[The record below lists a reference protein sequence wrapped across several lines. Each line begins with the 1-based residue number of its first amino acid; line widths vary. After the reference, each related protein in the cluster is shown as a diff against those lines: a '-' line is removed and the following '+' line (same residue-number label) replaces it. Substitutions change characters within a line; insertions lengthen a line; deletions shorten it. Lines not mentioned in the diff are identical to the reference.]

1 MGMDM
6 FSGLIA
12 GFQSLLHPAILIYCF
27 VGVFVGTLVGVLP
40 GIGPIG
46 AMSILLPS
54 TFGLPPAASVIMLAG
69 IYYGAMYGGSTTSI
83 LVNIPGEAAS
93 VITCLDGY
101 QMARRG
107 RAGPALGISA
117 LGSFIGGTFSIIALM
132 FLVFPLADA
141 ALKFGPPEFFAL
153 MFLGMTILTY
163 LARGSVLNAVL
174 MVLLGLI
181 LGTVGI
187 DPISGMSRFHFG
199 LPSLLD
205 GVGLVPVAMGL
216 FGVAEVLTGLES
228 LVPRSILQT
237 KIKNLLP
244 NLQDWK
250 ESAGPISRGSVVG
263 FLCGILPGAGAV
275 MSTFL
280 SYTIEK
286 KLSKHPEEFGKGA
299 IAGVAGPET
308 ANNAAAGG
316 AFVPMLALGIPPNPI
331 MGILLGSLMIHGVS
345 AGPLLITQ
353 HPDIFWGVIASM
365 YLGNIMLVLLNLP
378 LIGMWVK
385 VLKVPPHILLPVI
398 LLCCLIGSYAANNNS
413 ADVIIMVTFG
423 IVGYIL
429 RKIGYELAPLIMAL
443 VLGPMIE
450 SNFRNSLTMSDGGF
464 AIFFQRPISAVVLI
478 IAGLLLLSTGFS
490 TYRKTKT
497 RIIEE
502 AGSDDE

>member
-1 MGMDM
+1 MDM

-12 GFQSLLHPAILIYCF
+12 GFQSLLHPIILFYCF
-27 VGVFVGTLVGVLP
+27 IGVFIGTLVGVLP

-163 LARGSVLNAVL
+163 LARGSVLNAIL

-181 LGTVGI
+181 LGTVGM
-187 DPISGMSRFHFG
+187 DPISGMPRFHFG
-199 LPSLLD
+199 LASLLD

-228 LVPRSILQT
+228 LVPRSILQE

-244 NLQDWK
+244 NRQDWK
-250 ESAGPISRGSVVG
+250 ESAGPIARGSVIG

-280 SYTIEK
+280 SYTTEK
-286 KLSKHPEEFGKGA
+286 KLSKHPEEFGRGA

-365 YLGNIMLVLLNLP
+365 YVGNIMLVLLNLP
-378 LIGMWVK
+378 LIGIWVK
-385 VLKVPPHILLPVI
+385 VLKIPPQVLLPLI
-398 LLCCLIGSYAANNNS
+398 LLCCLIGSYANGNNA
-413 ADVIIMVTFG
+413 ADVIIMVIFG
-423 IVGYIL
+423 VVGYVL
-429 RKIGYELAPLIMAL
+429 RKLNYELAPLIMAL
-443 VLGPMIE
+443 VLGPLIE
-450 SNFRNSLTMSDGGF
+450 SNFRSSLTMSDGSF
-464 AIFFQRPISAVVLI
+464 AIFFQRPISAIVLI

-490 TYRKTKT
+490 TYRKAKTK
-497 RIIEE
+497 IIAE
-502 AGSDDE
+502 AGGEDEE

>member
-6 FSGLIA
+6 FSGLIG
-12 GFQSLLHPAILIYCF
+12 GFQSVLHPSILIYCF
-27 VGVFVGTLVGVLP
+27 IGVFIGTLVGVLP

-163 LARGSVLNAVL
+163 LARGSVLNAIL

-181 LGTVGI
+181 LGTVGM
-187 DPISGMSRFHFG
+187 DPISGMPRFHFG

-250 ESAGPISRGSVVG
+250 ESAGPITRGSVIG

-280 SYTIEK
+280 SYTMEK

-365 YLGNIMLVLLNLP
+365 YVGNIMLVLLNLP

-385 VLKVPPHILLPVI
+385 VLKVPPHILLPLI
-398 LLCCLIGSYAANNNS
+398 LLCCLIGAYSNGNNS
-413 ADVIIMVTFG
+413 ADVIIMVIFG
-423 IVGYIL
+423 VVGYAL
-429 RKIGYELAPLIMAL
+429 RKLNYELAPLIMAL
-443 VLGPMIE
+443 VLGPLIE

-478 IAGLLLLSTGFS
+478 IAGLLLISTGFS

-497 RIIEE
+497 KIIEE
-502 AGSDDE
+502 AGGDDE

>member
-1 MGMDM
+1 MDM

-12 GFQSLLHPAILIYCF
+12 GFQSILHPAILVYCF
-27 VGVFVGTLVGVLP
+27 IGVFIGTLVGVLP

-117 LGSFIGGTFSIIALM
+117 LGSFIGGTFSIIALQ

-163 LARGSVLNAVL
+163 LARGSVLDAIL

-181 LGTVGI
+181 LGTVGM
-187 DPISGMSRFHFG
+187 DPISGMPRFHFG
-199 LPSLLD
+199 LVSLLD

-216 FGVAEVLTGLES
+216 FGVAEVLTGLEAI
-228 LVPRSILQT
+228 VPRSILQE
-237 KIKNLLP
+237 KIKNILP

-250 ESAGPISRGSVVG
+250 ESAGPIARGSVIG
-263 FLCGILPGAGAV
+263 FFCGILPGAGAV
-275 MSTFL
+275 MSSFL
-280 SYTIEK
+280 SYSTEK

-365 YLGNIMLVLLNLP
+365 YVGNIMLVLLNLP
-378 LIGMWVK
+378 LIGIWVK
-385 VLKVPPHILLPVI
+385 VLKVPPHILLPLI
-398 LLCCLIGSYAANNNS
+398 LLCCLIGAYANGNNS
-413 ADVIIMVTFG
+413 ADVIIMVIFG
-423 IVGYIL
+423 VVGYVL
-429 RKIGYELAPLIMAL
+429 RKLNYELAPLIMAL
-443 VLGPMIE
+443 VLGPLIE

-464 AIFFQRPISAVVLI
+464 GIFFQRPISAVVLI

-490 TYRKTKT
+490 TYRKAKT
-497 RIIEE
+497 RIITE